1 MIRALSLKAR
11 VVLNAALAAF
21 VFSLAAPDVSAQNIL
36 ERKIAVNFNDIAF
49 ADALQEIEHD
59 AGVHFIYSSNVVEPG
74 RKISYTASVSLKTL
88 FEHLGKE
95 MNLEFKAQSNYVIV
109 RRAAFIPSPPTLTFS
124 PKKIE
129 PIAGEQ
135 AAAGETVQVQA
146 RHNSNE
152 GALSY
157 DLAARIHREYLF
169 RKDSM
174 RLKKTMLEIS
184 QGTKSGRAK
193 SKFYAAGGVF
203 LNDFSGGVEIQAG
216 MRSLYGVFNT
226 SFAEGDY
233 LRIGVGAGTNFRLFK
248 KFSVSPVYTFA
259 SLKQIGPNGITP
271 IVDDGYRVNAQHHQ
285 LKLMVEY
292 PITKNFTLKAGP
304 AFNYMKLNM
313 TREPEI
319 LLYNNRGPARA
330 NAGSQ
335 NGPGSAVF
343 TGGQQTTRPA
353 SAGNY
358 EVMKSW
364 IGFEAGLYY
373 SLNFSKVR

>member
-1 MIRALSLKAR
+1 MIRALSSKAR
-11 VVLNAALAAF
+11 VVLNATLAAF
-21 VFSLAAPDVSAQNIL
+21 VFSLAAPDVFAQNIL
-36 ERKIAVNFNDIAF
+36 EKKIVLNFQGIAF
-49 ADALQEIEHD
+49 SDALQEIEHD

-95 MNLEFKAQSNYVIV
+95 MNLEFKAQSNYIIV
-109 RRAAFIPSPPTLTFS
+109 RRAALIPSPPTLALRS
-124 PKKIE
+124 KKME
-129 PIAGEQ
+129 PALAEQ
-135 AAAGETVQVQA
+135 ASVVGNVQPHVDNNQG
-146 RHNSNE
+146 S
-152 GALSY
+152 LSY

-169 RKDSM
+169 RKDSL

-193 SKFYAAGGVF
+193 SKFYAAGGLF

-233 LRIGVGAGTNFRLFK
+233 LRIGVGAGTNFHLFK

-292 PITKNFTLKAGP
+292 PITKNFTVKAGP
-304 AFNYMKLNM
+304 AFNYIKLNM

-343 TGGQQTTRPA
+343 TGRQQTTRPA